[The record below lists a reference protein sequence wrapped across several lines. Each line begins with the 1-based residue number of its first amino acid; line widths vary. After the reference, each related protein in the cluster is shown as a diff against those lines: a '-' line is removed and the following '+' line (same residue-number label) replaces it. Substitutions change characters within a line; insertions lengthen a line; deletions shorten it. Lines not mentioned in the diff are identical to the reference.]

1 MIRLGSGTDGEIE
14 NSFATDAHG
23 GVYIATNV
31 KLYRFGAG
39 ANGVPKIE
47 WQITYP
53 NSGESKP
60 GQVDDG
66 TGSTPTVMPGG
77 YVNITDNAD
86 PMDVMVYRTAVHVR
100 RRQVCRV
107 PVFHAGASAN
117 ENSLI
122 GAGDSMIVENNYGY
136 QNPASV
142 EGGQVTA
149 AGFARVD
156 LNRAGTGC
164 RLVWTN
170 RSDRAPTV
178 VSKLSIANGLIYT
191 YTKDQGNSDPWY
203 WTAID
208 FRTGRTVYKQLGG
221 NWRGLQQQLLGDRDQ
236 PERDRIRRH
245 ARRDHRDA
253 RRGRIADRSYAV
265 CVRCGARTPGPGC
278 APAD

>member
-1 MIRLGSGTDGEIE
+1 M
-14 NSFATDAHG
+14 
-23 GVYIATNV
+23 YIATNV

-39 ANGVPKIE
+39 ANDAPKIE

-77 YVNITDNAD
+77 YVNMTDNAD
-86 PMDVMVYRTAVHVR
+86 PMDVMVYRSAVHVS

-122 GAGDSMIVENNYGY
+122 GAGRSMIVENNYGY
-136 QNPASV
+136 QNPTSV
-142 EGGQVTA
+142 EGGQVTT
-149 AGFARVD
+149 AGSARVD
-156 LNRAGTGC
+156 LGRAGPGC

-170 RSDRAPTV
+170 RSERAPTV
-178 VSKLSIANGLIYT
+178 VSKLSVANGLIYT
-191 YTKDQGNSDPWY
+191 YTKEPGSSDPWY

-208 FRTGRTVYKQLGG
+208 FRTGRTVYKQLAGTGVGYNNNYSGIAIGPRGTEYVGTLGG
-221 NWRGLQQQLLGDRDQ
+221 
-236 PERDRIRRH
+236 I
-245 ARRDHRDA
+245 
-253 RRGRIADRSYAV
+253 IAMHD
-265 CVRCGARTPGPGC
+265 GGG
-278 APAD
+278 

>member
-1 MIRLGSGTDGEIE
+1 MWFVARRDGAVGTLDLTTGRVRVIRLGSGSDGEIE
-14 NSFATDAHG
+14 NSFATDEHG

-39 ANGVPKIE
+39 AEPEGAPRIR
-47 WQITYP
+47 WQVTYP

-66 TGSTPTVMPGG
+66 TGSTPTVMRGG

-100 RRQVCRV
+100 SRRVCRV

-122 GAGDSMIVENNYGY
+122 GAGNSMIVENNYGY
-136 QNPASV
+136 QNPTSV

-170 RSDRAPTV
+170 WSERAPTV
-178 VSKLSIANGLIYT
+178 VSKLSIADGLIYT
-191 YTKDQGNSDPWY
+191 YTKDPGSSDPWY

-208 FRTGRTVYKQLGG
+208 FRTGRTVYKQLAGTGVGYNNNYSGIALSPTGTEYVGTLGG
-221 NWRGLQQQLLGDRDQ
+221 IIAMRD
-236 PERDRIRRH
+236 
-245 ARRDHRDA
+245 
-253 RRGRIADRSYAV
+253 
-265 CVRCGARTPGPGC
+265 GAG
-278 APAD
+278 